1 MTDKDFDLFPSPCY
15 IMEEELLRKN
25 LTLIKSVAD
34 RAGVEI
40 ILAFKSFAMWRS
52 FPIFREYVEHST
64 ASSVYEARLALEEF
78 GSRAHTYSPAYTEA
92 DFPEIMR
99 CSSHITFNSLAQ
111 FRRFYPMIQAAGQ
124 DISCG
129 IRVNPEYSEV
139 ETELYNP
146 CAPGTRFGVMAEQ
159 LPDVLPQGID
169 GFHCHCHCESSSYE
183 LERTLEHLEA
193 KFSRW
198 FPQIK
203 WLNLGDRLVKLDELA
218 SDKGQGLDYKYYA
231 DRLLKEAELSKDD
244 TYKGN
249 ALFQI
254 IRYYYSR
261 NIDSMYFFI
270 KKAEPIYLA
279 QKRYEDL
286 CRVKGWYIYA
296 LSSNGEKERV
306 LENVQALKDLSSE
319 LDFPDGI
326 DMANQA
332 LADFYFSTGFDAE
345 GIALYEEV
353 FLDMEKRDSPL
364 AKRITVIRHLQNENI
379 QASKRLFYLKKLKEY
394 IVECEEKG
402 IEELDEDTPLY
413 YVKYLYHRS
422 YALLGID
429 KKDVSLT
436 SYHLVRAEKLVK
448 DCNMRNEYLSISNI
462 RLLYYRISGDYE
474 RGKALAN
481 ELIDYCLQRK
491 RAVSVLGLMKDK
503 AIICYNSGHGMEAA
517 DAYREYISLKD
528 SVTNAAFYND
538 LANLRARHDVDKLE
552 LANKKM
558 ELEAAHSRTKLL
570 VMGGGLVLLLLV
582 CCSLGY
588 ISYSRHKYG
597 LQLKQAKD
605 KAEEADRLKSAFLAN
620 MNHEIRTPLNAIV
633 GFSQVLV
640 DEEDRETRQEFAD
653 IIQNNNELLQR
664 LIADVLDLSKIESNS
679 MPLIYKDQDIP
690 TLMKEIYSMI
700 LLRMHEG
707 VELELYDCEELVM
720 ETDRNRLTQI
730 LTNLLTN
737 AIKHTQEGSIRF
749 GYKRSALSVEFFVQD
764 SGEGIPEDKID
775 TIFSRFVQL
784 DNWSKGV
791 GLGLAICQGLV
802 EQMGG
807 NIRVTSRV
815 GEGSVFYVTLPL
827 IRPRISS

>member
-1 MTDKDFDLFPSPCY
+1 MRN
-15 IMEEELLRKN
+15 ILLIIYLS
-25 LTLIKSVAD
+25 LT
-34 RAGVEI
+34 
-40 ILAFKSFAMWRS
+40 
-52 FPIFREYVEHST
+52 PIFVAT
-64 ASSVYEARLALEEF
+64 AATDIDSMECVLAKMP
-78 GSRAHTYSPAYTEA
+78 S
-92 DFPEIMR
+92 
-99 CSSHITFNSLAQ
+99 
-111 FRRFYPMIQAAGQ
+111 
-124 DISCG
+124 
-129 IRVNPEYSEV
+129 
-139 ETELYNP
+139 
-146 CAPGTRFGVMAEQ
+146 
-159 LPDVLPQGID
+159 
-169 GFHCHCHCESSSYE
+169 
-183 LERTLEHLEA
+183 
-193 KFSRW
+193 
-198 FPQIK
+198 
-203 WLNLGDRLVKLDELA
+203 GDRLVKLDELA

-286 CRVKGWYIYA
+286 CRIKGWYIYA

-429 KKDVSLT
+429 KKDVALT

-640 DEEDRETRQEFAD
+640 DEEDREFSN
-653 IIQNNNELLQR
+653 IIQSNNELLQR
-664 LIADVLDLSKIESNS
+664 LIGDVLDLSKIESNS
-679 MPLIYKDQDIP
+679 MPLIYKELDIGL
-690 TLMKEIYSMI
+690 LMKEIYSMI
-700 LLRMHEG
+700 LLRMPSG
-707 VELELYDCEELVM
+707 IELRLNDCEALVM
-720 ETDRNRLTQI
+720 EADKNRLTQI

-737 AIKHTQEGSIRF
+737 SIKHTEKGFIRF
-749 GYKRSALSVEFFVQD
+749 GYKRTAASVEFFVED
-764 SGEGIPEDKID
+764 SGEGIPRDKID
-775 TIFSRFVQL
+775 SIFSRFVQL
-784 DNWSKGV
+784 DSWSKGV
-791 GLGLAICQGLV
+791 GLGLAICRGLV

-807 NIRVTSRV
+807 KIWVTSEL
-815 GEGSVFYVTLPL
+815 GKGSIFYVTLPL
-827 IRPRISS
+827 IRPNAGS

>member
-1 MTDKDFDLFPSPCY
+1 MRN
-15 IMEEELLRKN
+15 ILLIIYLS
-25 LTLIKSVAD
+25 LT
-34 RAGVEI
+34 
-40 ILAFKSFAMWRS
+40 
-52 FPIFREYVEHST
+52 PIFVAT
-64 ASSVYEARLALEEF
+64 AATDIDSMECVLAKMP
-78 GSRAHTYSPAYTEA
+78 S
-92 DFPEIMR
+92 
-99 CSSHITFNSLAQ
+99 
-111 FRRFYPMIQAAGQ
+111 
-124 DISCG
+124 
-129 IRVNPEYSEV
+129 
-139 ETELYNP
+139 
-146 CAPGTRFGVMAEQ
+146 
-159 LPDVLPQGID
+159 
-169 GFHCHCHCESSSYE
+169 
-183 LERTLEHLEA
+183 
-193 KFSRW
+193 
-198 FPQIK
+198 
-203 WLNLGDRLVKLDELA
+203 GDRLVKLEELA

-286 CRVKGWYIYA
+286 CRIKGWYIYA

-429 KKDVSLT
+429 KKDVALT

-448 DCNMRNEYLSISNI
+448 DCNMRDEYLSISNI

-570 VMGGGLVLLLLV
+570 VMGGGLVPLLLV

-640 DEEDRETRQEFAD
+640 DEEDRETRLEFSN
-653 IIQNNNELLQR
+653 IIQSNNELLQR
-664 LIADVLDLSKIESNS
+664 LIGDVLDLSKIESNS
-679 MPLIYKDQDIP
+679 MPLIYKELDIGL
-690 TLMKEIYSMI
+690 LMKEIYSMI
-700 LLRMHEG
+700 LLRMPSG
-707 VELELYDCEELVM
+707 IELRLNDCEALVM
-720 ETDRNRLTQI
+720 EADKNRLTQI

-737 AIKHTQEGSIRF
+737 SIKHTEKGFIRF
-749 GYKRSALSVEFFVQD
+749 GYKRTAASVEFFVED
-764 SGEGIPEDKID
+764 SGEGIPRDKID
-775 TIFSRFVQL
+775 SIFSRFVQL
-784 DNWSKGV
+784 DSWSKGV
-791 GLGLAICQGLV
+791 GLGLAICRGLV

-807 NIRVTSRV
+807 KIWVTSEL
-815 GEGSVFYVTLPL
+815 GKGSIFYVTLPL
-827 IRPRISS
+827 IRPNAGS

>member
-1 MTDKDFDLFPSPCY
+1 MRN
-15 IMEEELLRKN
+15 ILLIIYLS
-25 LTLIKSVAD
+25 LT
-34 RAGVEI
+34 
-40 ILAFKSFAMWRS
+40 
-52 FPIFREYVEHST
+52 PIFVAT
-64 ASSVYEARLALEEF
+64 AATDIDSMECVLAKMP
-78 GSRAHTYSPAYTEA
+78 S
-92 DFPEIMR
+92 
-99 CSSHITFNSLAQ
+99 
-111 FRRFYPMIQAAGQ
+111 
-124 DISCG
+124 
-129 IRVNPEYSEV
+129 
-139 ETELYNP
+139 
-146 CAPGTRFGVMAEQ
+146 
-159 LPDVLPQGID
+159 
-169 GFHCHCHCESSSYE
+169 
-183 LERTLEHLEA
+183 
-193 KFSRW
+193 
-198 FPQIK
+198 
-203 WLNLGDRLVKLDELA
+203 GDRLVKLDELA

-429 KKDVSLT
+429 KKDVALT

-491 RAVSVLGLMKDK
+491 RAGLMKDK

-737 AIKHTQEGSIRF
+737 AIKYTQEGSIRF

>member
-1 MTDKDFDLFPSPCY
+1 MRN
-15 IMEEELLRKN
+15 ILLIIYLS
-25 LTLIKSVAD
+25 LT
-34 RAGVEI
+34 
-40 ILAFKSFAMWRS
+40 
-52 FPIFREYVEHST
+52 PIFVAT
-64 ASSVYEARLALEEF
+64 AATDIDSMECVLAKMP
-78 GSRAHTYSPAYTEA
+78 S
-92 DFPEIMR
+92 
-99 CSSHITFNSLAQ
+99 
-111 FRRFYPMIQAAGQ
+111 
-124 DISCG
+124 
-129 IRVNPEYSEV
+129 
-139 ETELYNP
+139 
-146 CAPGTRFGVMAEQ
+146 
-159 LPDVLPQGID
+159 
-169 GFHCHCHCESSSYE
+169 
-183 LERTLEHLEA
+183 
-193 KFSRW
+193 
-198 FPQIK
+198 
-203 WLNLGDRLVKLDELA
+203 GDRLVKLDELA

-261 NIDSMYFFI
+261 NIDSMHFFI

-332 LADFYFSTGFDAE
+332 LADFYFSTGFDVE

-429 KKDVSLT
+429 KKDVALT

-448 DCNMRNEYLSISNI
+448 DCNMRDEYLSISNI

-491 RAVSVLGLMKDK
+491 RAGSVLGLMKDK

-640 DEEDRETRQEFAD
+640 DEEDRETRLEFSN
-653 IIQNNNELLQR
+653 IIQSNNELLQR
-664 LIADVLDLSKIESNS
+664 LIGDVLDLSKIESNS
-679 MPLIYKDQDIP
+679 MPLIYKELDIGL
-690 TLMKEIYSMI
+690 LMKEIYSMI
-700 LLRMHEG
+700 LLRMPSG
-707 VELELYDCEELVM
+707 IELRLNDCEALVM
-720 ETDRNRLTQI
+720 EADKNRLTQI

-737 AIKHTQEGSIRF
+737 SIKHTEKGFIRF
-749 GYKRSALSVEFFVQD
+749 GYKRTAASVEFFVED
-764 SGEGIPEDKID
+764 SGEGIPRDKID
-775 TIFSRFVQL
+775 SIFSRFVQL
-784 DNWSKGV
+784 DSWSKGV
-791 GLGLAICQGLV
+791 GLGLAICRGLV

-807 NIRVTSRV
+807 KIWVTSEL
-815 GEGSVFYVTLPL
+815 GKGSIFYVTLPL
-827 IRPRISS
+827 IRPNAGS

>member
-1 MTDKDFDLFPSPCY
+1 MRN
-15 IMEEELLRKN
+15 ILLIIYLS
-25 LTLIKSVAD
+25 LT
-34 RAGVEI
+34 
-40 ILAFKSFAMWRS
+40 
-52 FPIFREYVEHST
+52 PIFVAT
-64 ASSVYEARLALEEF
+64 AATDIDSMECVLAKMP
-78 GSRAHTYSPAYTEA
+78 S
-92 DFPEIMR
+92 
-99 CSSHITFNSLAQ
+99 
-111 FRRFYPMIQAAGQ
+111 
-124 DISCG
+124 
-129 IRVNPEYSEV
+129 
-139 ETELYNP
+139 
-146 CAPGTRFGVMAEQ
+146 
-159 LPDVLPQGID
+159 
-169 GFHCHCHCESSSYE
+169 
-183 LERTLEHLEA
+183 
-193 KFSRW
+193 
-198 FPQIK
+198 
-203 WLNLGDRLVKLDELA
+203 GDRLVKLDELA

-582 CCSLGY
+582 CSSLGY

-640 DEEDRETRQEFAD
+640 DEEDRETRLEFSN
-653 IIQNNNELLQR
+653 IIQSNNELLQR
-664 LIADVLDLSKIESNS
+664 LIGDVLDLSKIESNS
-679 MPLIYKDQDIP
+679 MPLIYKELDIGL
-690 TLMKEIYSMI
+690 LMKEIYSMI
-700 LLRMHEG
+700 LLRMPSG
-707 VELELYDCEELVM
+707 IELRLSDCEALVM
-720 ETDRNRLTQI
+720 EADKNRLTQI

-737 AIKHTQEGSIRF
+737 SIKHTEKGFIRF
-749 GYKRSALSVEFFVQD
+749 GYKRTAASVEFFVED
-764 SGEGIPEDKID
+764 SGEGIPRDKID
-775 TIFSRFVQL
+775 SIFSRFVQL
-784 DNWSKGV
+784 DSWSKGV
-791 GLGLAICQGLV
+791 GLGLAICRGLV

-807 NIRVTSRV
+807 KIWVTSEL
-815 GEGSVFYVTLPL
+815 GKGSIFYVTLPL
-827 IRPRISS
+827 IRPNAGS

>member
-1 MTDKDFDLFPSPCY
+1 M
-15 IMEEELLRKN
+15 
-25 LTLIKSVAD
+25 
-34 RAGVEI
+34 
-40 ILAFKSFAMWRS
+40 
-52 FPIFREYVEHST
+52 
-64 ASSVYEARLALEEF
+64 
-78 GSRAHTYSPAYTEA
+78 
-92 DFPEIMR
+92 
-99 CSSHITFNSLAQ
+99 
-111 FRRFYPMIQAAGQ
+111 
-124 DISCG
+124 
-129 IRVNPEYSEV
+129 
-139 ETELYNP
+139 
-146 CAPGTRFGVMAEQ
+146 
-159 LPDVLPQGID
+159 
-169 GFHCHCHCESSSYE
+169 
-183 LERTLEHLEA
+183 
-193 KFSRW
+193 
-198 FPQIK
+198 
-203 WLNLGDRLVKLDELA
+203 
-218 SDKGQGLDYKYYA
+218 
-231 DRLLKEAELSKDD
+231 SKDD

-261 NIDSMYFFI
+261 NIDSMHFFI

-429 KKDVSLT
+429 KKDVALT

-448 DCNMRNEYLSISNI
+448 DCNMRDEYLSISNI

>member
-1 MTDKDFDLFPSPCY
+1 M
-15 IMEEELLRKN
+15 N
-25 LTLIKSVAD
+25 
-34 RAGVEI
+34 
-40 ILAFKSFAMWRS
+40 
-52 FPIFREYVEHST
+52 
-64 ASSVYEARLALEEF
+64 
-78 GSRAHTYSPAYTEA
+78 
-92 DFPEIMR
+92 
-99 CSSHITFNSLAQ
+99 
-111 FRRFYPMIQAAGQ
+111 
-124 DISCG
+124 
-129 IRVNPEYSEV
+129 
-139 ETELYNP
+139 
-146 CAPGTRFGVMAEQ
+146 
-159 LPDVLPQGID
+159 
-169 GFHCHCHCESSSYE
+169 
-183 LERTLEHLEA
+183 
-193 KFSRW
+193 
-198 FPQIK
+198 
-203 WLNLGDRLVKLDELA
+203 LA

-261 NIDSMYFFI
+261 NIDSMHFFI

-429 KKDVSLT
+429 KKDVALT

-448 DCNMRNEYLSISNI
+448 DCNMRDEYLSISNI

>member
-1 MTDKDFDLFPSPCY
+1 M
-15 IMEEELLRKN
+15 
-25 LTLIKSVAD
+25 
-34 RAGVEI
+34 
-40 ILAFKSFAMWRS
+40 
-52 FPIFREYVEHST
+52 
-64 ASSVYEARLALEEF
+64 
-78 GSRAHTYSPAYTEA
+78 
-92 DFPEIMR
+92 
-99 CSSHITFNSLAQ
+99 
-111 FRRFYPMIQAAGQ
+111 
-124 DISCG
+124 
-129 IRVNPEYSEV
+129 
-139 ETELYNP
+139 
-146 CAPGTRFGVMAEQ
+146 
-159 LPDVLPQGID
+159 
-169 GFHCHCHCESSSYE
+169 
-183 LERTLEHLEA
+183 
-193 KFSRW
+193 
-198 FPQIK
+198 
-203 WLNLGDRLVKLDELA
+203 
-218 SDKGQGLDYKYYA
+218 
-231 DRLLKEAELSKDD
+231 LKEAELSKDD

-261 NIDSMYFFI
+261 NIDSMHFFI

-286 CRVKGWYIYA
+286 CRIKGWYIYA

>member
-1 MTDKDFDLFPSPCY
+1 M
-15 IMEEELLRKN
+15 
-25 LTLIKSVAD
+25 
-34 RAGVEI
+34 
-40 ILAFKSFAMWRS
+40 
-52 FPIFREYVEHST
+52 
-64 ASSVYEARLALEEF
+64 
-78 GSRAHTYSPAYTEA
+78 
-92 DFPEIMR
+92 
-99 CSSHITFNSLAQ
+99 
-111 FRRFYPMIQAAGQ
+111 
-124 DISCG
+124 
-129 IRVNPEYSEV
+129 
-139 ETELYNP
+139 
-146 CAPGTRFGVMAEQ
+146 
-159 LPDVLPQGID
+159 
-169 GFHCHCHCESSSYE
+169 
-183 LERTLEHLEA
+183 
-193 KFSRW
+193 
-198 FPQIK
+198 
-203 WLNLGDRLVKLDELA
+203 
-218 SDKGQGLDYKYYA
+218 
-231 DRLLKEAELSKDD
+231 SKDD

-261 NIDSMYFFI
+261 NIDSMHFFI

-429 KKDVSLT
+429 KKDVALT
-436 SYHLVRAEKLVK
+436 SYLLVRAEKLVK
-448 DCNMRNEYLSISNI
+448 DCNMRDEYLSISNI

>member
-1 MTDKDFDLFPSPCY
+1 MPS
-15 IMEEELLRKN
+15 
-25 LTLIKSVAD
+25 
-34 RAGVEI
+34 
-40 ILAFKSFAMWRS
+40 
-52 FPIFREYVEHST
+52 
-64 ASSVYEARLALEEF
+64 
-78 GSRAHTYSPAYTEA
+78 
-92 DFPEIMR
+92 
-99 CSSHITFNSLAQ
+99 
-111 FRRFYPMIQAAGQ
+111 
-124 DISCG
+124 
-129 IRVNPEYSEV
+129 
-139 ETELYNP
+139 
-146 CAPGTRFGVMAEQ
+146 
-159 LPDVLPQGID
+159 
-169 GFHCHCHCESSSYE
+169 
-183 LERTLEHLEA
+183 
-193 KFSRW
+193 
-198 FPQIK
+198 
-203 WLNLGDRLVKLDELA
+203 GDRLVKLDELA

-286 CRVKGWYIYA
+286 CRIKGWYIYA

-306 LENVQALKDLSSE
+306 LENVQALKDLSNE

-429 KKDVSLT
+429 KKDVALT
-436 SYHLVRAEKLVK
+436 SFHLVRAEKLVK

-690 TLMKEIYSMI
+690 TLMKEIYMI

>member
-1 MTDKDFDLFPSPCY
+1 MRN
-15 IMEEELLRKN
+15 ILLIIYLS
-25 LTLIKSVAD
+25 LT
-34 RAGVEI
+34 
-40 ILAFKSFAMWRS
+40 
-52 FPIFREYVEHST
+52 PIFVAT
-64 ASSVYEARLALEEF
+64 AATDIDSMECVLAKMP
-78 GSRAHTYSPAYTEA
+78 S
-92 DFPEIMR
+92 
-99 CSSHITFNSLAQ
+99 
-111 FRRFYPMIQAAGQ
+111 
-124 DISCG
+124 
-129 IRVNPEYSEV
+129 
-139 ETELYNP
+139 
-146 CAPGTRFGVMAEQ
+146 
-159 LPDVLPQGID
+159 
-169 GFHCHCHCESSSYE
+169 
-183 LERTLEHLEA
+183 
-193 KFSRW
+193 
-198 FPQIK
+198 
-203 WLNLGDRLVKLDELA
+203 GDRLVKLDELA

-261 NIDSMYFFI
+261 NIDSMHFFI

-319 LDFPDGI
+319 LAFPDGI

-332 LADFYFSTGFDAE
+332 LADFYFSTGLDAA

-394 IVECEEKG
+394 IGECEEKG

-429 KKDVSLT
+429 KKDVALT
-436 SYHLVRAEKLVK
+436 SYLLVRAEKLVK
-448 DCNMRNEYLSISNI
+448 DCNMRDEYLSISNI

>member
-1 MTDKDFDLFPSPCY
+1 MRN
-15 IMEEELLRKN
+15 ILLIIYLS
-25 LTLIKSVAD
+25 LT
-34 RAGVEI
+34 
-40 ILAFKSFAMWRS
+40 
-52 FPIFREYVEHST
+52 PIFVAT
-64 ASSVYEARLALEEF
+64 AATDIDSMECVLAKMP
-78 GSRAHTYSPAYTEA
+78 S
-92 DFPEIMR
+92 
-99 CSSHITFNSLAQ
+99 
-111 FRRFYPMIQAAGQ
+111 
-124 DISCG
+124 
-129 IRVNPEYSEV
+129 
-139 ETELYNP
+139 
-146 CAPGTRFGVMAEQ
+146 
-159 LPDVLPQGID
+159 
-169 GFHCHCHCESSSYE
+169 
-183 LERTLEHLEA
+183 
-193 KFSRW
+193 
-198 FPQIK
+198 
-203 WLNLGDRLVKLDELA
+203 GDRLVKLDELA

-261 NIDSMYFFI
+261 NIDSMHFFI

-353 FLDMEKRDSPL
+353 GQ
-364 AKRITVIRHLQNENI
+364 RITVIRHLQNENI

-394 IVECEEKG
+394 IVEFEEIG

-429 KKDVSLT
+429 KKDVALT

-538 LANLRARHDVDKLE
+538 VANLRARHDVDKLE

>member
-1 MTDKDFDLFPSPCY
+1 MRN
-15 IMEEELLRKN
+15 ILLIIYLS
-25 LTLIKSVAD
+25 LT
-34 RAGVEI
+34 
-40 ILAFKSFAMWRS
+40 
-52 FPIFREYVEHST
+52 PIFVAT
-64 ASSVYEARLALEEF
+64 AATDIDSMECVLAKMP
-78 GSRAHTYSPAYTEA
+78 S
-92 DFPEIMR
+92 
-99 CSSHITFNSLAQ
+99 
-111 FRRFYPMIQAAGQ
+111 
-124 DISCG
+124 
-129 IRVNPEYSEV
+129 
-139 ETELYNP
+139 
-146 CAPGTRFGVMAEQ
+146 
-159 LPDVLPQGID
+159 
-169 GFHCHCHCESSSYE
+169 
-183 LERTLEHLEA
+183 
-193 KFSRW
+193 
-198 FPQIK
+198 
-203 WLNLGDRLVKLDELA
+203 GDRLVKLDELA

-286 CRVKGWYIYA
+286 CRIKGWYIYA

-306 LENVQALKDLSSE
+306 LENVQALKDLSNE

-429 KKDVSLT
+429 KKDVALT
-436 SYHLVRAEKLVK
+436 SFHLVRAEKLVK

-653 IIQNNNELLQR
+653 IIQR

>member
-1 MTDKDFDLFPSPCY
+1 MRNILLIIYLSLTQIFVATAATDIDSMECVLAKMPS
-15 IMEEELLRKN
+15 
-25 LTLIKSVAD
+25 
-34 RAGVEI
+34 
-40 ILAFKSFAMWRS
+40 
-52 FPIFREYVEHST
+52 
-64 ASSVYEARLALEEF
+64 
-78 GSRAHTYSPAYTEA
+78 
-92 DFPEIMR
+92 
-99 CSSHITFNSLAQ
+99 
-111 FRRFYPMIQAAGQ
+111 
-124 DISCG
+124 
-129 IRVNPEYSEV
+129 
-139 ETELYNP
+139 
-146 CAPGTRFGVMAEQ
+146 
-159 LPDVLPQGID
+159 
-169 GFHCHCHCESSSYE
+169 
-183 LERTLEHLEA
+183 
-193 KFSRW
+193 
-198 FPQIK
+198 
-203 WLNLGDRLVKLDELA
+203 GDRLVKLDELA

-286 CRVKGWYIYA
+286 CRIKGWYIYA

-640 DEEDRETRQEFAD
+640 DEEDRETRLEFSN
-653 IIQNNNELLQR
+653 IIQSNNELLQR
-664 LIADVLDLSKIESNS
+664 LVGDVLDLSKIESNS
-679 MPLIYKDQDIP
+679 MPLIYKELDIGL
-690 TLMKEIYSMI
+690 LMKEIYSMI
-700 LLRMHEG
+700 LLRMPSG
-707 VELELYDCEELVM
+707 IELRLSDCEALVM
-720 ETDRNRLTQI
+720 EADKNRLTQI

-737 AIKHTQEGSIRF
+737 SIKHTEKGFIRF
-749 GYKRSALSVEFFVQD
+749 GYKRTAASVEFFVED
-764 SGEGIPEDKID
+764 GGEGIPRDKID
-775 TIFSRFVQL
+775 SIFSRFVQL
-784 DNWSKGV
+784 DSWSKGV
-791 GLGLAICQGLV
+791 GLGLAICRGLV

-807 NIRVTSRV
+807 KIWVTSEL
-815 GEGSVFYVTLPL
+815 GKGSIFYVTLPL
-827 IRPRISS
+827 IRPNAGS

>member
-1 MTDKDFDLFPSPCY
+1 MRN
-15 IMEEELLRKN
+15 ILLIIYLS
-25 LTLIKSVAD
+25 LT
-34 RAGVEI
+34 
-40 ILAFKSFAMWRS
+40 
-52 FPIFREYVEHST
+52 PIFVAT
-64 ASSVYEARLALEEF
+64 AATDIDSMECVLAKMP
-78 GSRAHTYSPAYTEA
+78 S
-92 DFPEIMR
+92 
-99 CSSHITFNSLAQ
+99 
-111 FRRFYPMIQAAGQ
+111 
-124 DISCG
+124 
-129 IRVNPEYSEV
+129 
-139 ETELYNP
+139 
-146 CAPGTRFGVMAEQ
+146 
-159 LPDVLPQGID
+159 
-169 GFHCHCHCESSSYE
+169 
-183 LERTLEHLEA
+183 
-193 KFSRW
+193 
-198 FPQIK
+198 
-203 WLNLGDRLVKLDELA
+203 GDRLVKLDELA

-261 NIDSMYFFI
+261 NIDSMHFFI

-436 SYHLVRAEKLVK
+436 SYHLARAEKLVK
-448 DCNMRNEYLSISNI
+448 DCNMRNEDLSISNI

-491 RAVSVLGLMKDK
+491 RASVLGLMKDK

>member
-1 MTDKDFDLFPSPCY
+1 MRN
-15 IMEEELLRKN
+15 ILLIIYLS
-25 LTLIKSVAD
+25 LT
-34 RAGVEI
+34 
-40 ILAFKSFAMWRS
+40 
-52 FPIFREYVEHST
+52 PIFVAT
-64 ASSVYEARLALEEF
+64 AATDIDSMECVLAKMP
-78 GSRAHTYSPAYTEA
+78 S
-92 DFPEIMR
+92 
-99 CSSHITFNSLAQ
+99 
-111 FRRFYPMIQAAGQ
+111 
-124 DISCG
+124 
-129 IRVNPEYSEV
+129 
-139 ETELYNP
+139 
-146 CAPGTRFGVMAEQ
+146 
-159 LPDVLPQGID
+159 
-169 GFHCHCHCESSSYE
+169 
-183 LERTLEHLEA
+183 
-193 KFSRW
+193 
-198 FPQIK
+198 
-203 WLNLGDRLVKLDELA
+203 GDRLVKLDELA

-286 CRVKGWYIYA
+286 CRIKGWYIYA

-448 DCNMRNEYLSISNI
+448 DCNMRDEYLSISNI

>member
-1 MTDKDFDLFPSPCY
+1 MRN
-15 IMEEELLRKN
+15 ILLIIYLS
-25 LTLIKSVAD
+25 LT
-34 RAGVEI
+34 
-40 ILAFKSFAMWRS
+40 
-52 FPIFREYVEHST
+52 PIFVAT
-64 ASSVYEARLALEEF
+64 AATDIDSMECVLAKMP
-78 GSRAHTYSPAYTEA
+78 S
-92 DFPEIMR
+92 
-99 CSSHITFNSLAQ
+99 
-111 FRRFYPMIQAAGQ
+111 
-124 DISCG
+124 
-129 IRVNPEYSEV
+129 
-139 ETELYNP
+139 
-146 CAPGTRFGVMAEQ
+146 
-159 LPDVLPQGID
+159 
-169 GFHCHCHCESSSYE
+169 
-183 LERTLEHLEA
+183 
-193 KFSRW
+193 
-198 FPQIK
+198 
-203 WLNLGDRLVKLDELA
+203 GDRLVKLDELA

-261 NIDSMYFFI
+261 NIDSMHFFI

-332 LADFYFSTGFDAE
+332 LADFYFSTGFDVE

-353 FLDMEKRDSPL
+353 FLYMEKRDSPL

-448 DCNMRNEYLSISNI
+448 DCNMRDEYLSISNI

-491 RAVSVLGLMKDK
+491 RAVSVLGLMK

-640 DEEDRETRQEFAD
+640 DEEDRETRLEFSN
-653 IIQNNNELLQR
+653 IIQSNNELLQR
-664 LIADVLDLSKIESNS
+664 LIGDVLDLSKIESNS
-679 MPLIYKDQDIP
+679 MPLIYKELDIGL
-690 TLMKEIYSMI
+690 LMKEIYSMI
-700 LLRMHEG
+700 LLRMPSG
-707 VELELYDCEELVM
+707 RELLLNDFEALVM
-720 ETDRNRLTQI
+720 EADKNRLTQI

-737 AIKHTQEGSIRF
+737 SIKHTEKGFIRF
-749 GYKRSALSVEFFVQD
+749 GYKRTAASVEFFVED
-764 SGEGIPEDKID
+764 SGEGIPRDKID
-775 TIFSRFVQL
+775 SIFSRFVQL
-784 DNWSKGV
+784 DSWSKGV
-791 GLGLAICQGLV
+791 GLGLAICRGLV

-807 NIRVTSRV
+807 KIWVTSEL
-815 GEGSVFYVTLPL
+815 GKGSIFYVTLPL
-827 IRPRISS
+827 IRPNAGS

>member
-1 MTDKDFDLFPSPCY
+1 MRN
-15 IMEEELLRKN
+15 ILLIIYLS
-25 LTLIKSVAD
+25 LT
-34 RAGVEI
+34 
-40 ILAFKSFAMWRS
+40 
-52 FPIFREYVEHST
+52 PIFVAT
-64 ASSVYEARLALEEF
+64 AATDIDSMECVLAKMP
-78 GSRAHTYSPAYTEA
+78 S
-92 DFPEIMR
+92 
-99 CSSHITFNSLAQ
+99 
-111 FRRFYPMIQAAGQ
+111 
-124 DISCG
+124 
-129 IRVNPEYSEV
+129 
-139 ETELYNP
+139 
-146 CAPGTRFGVMAEQ
+146 
-159 LPDVLPQGID
+159 
-169 GFHCHCHCESSSYE
+169 
-183 LERTLEHLEA
+183 
-193 KFSRW
+193 
-198 FPQIK
+198 
-203 WLNLGDRLVKLDELA
+203 GDRLVKLDELA

-261 NIDSMYFFI
+261 NIDSMYFFM

-286 CRVKGWYIYA
+286 CRIKGWYIYA

-679 MPLIYKDQDIP
+679 MPLLYKDQDIP
-690 TLMKEIYSMI
+690 TLMKEIYSTI

-827 IRPRISS
+827 IRPRFFPTLFIIYAHART

>member
-1 MTDKDFDLFPSPCY
+1 M
-15 IMEEELLRKN
+15 
-25 LTLIKSVAD
+25 
-34 RAGVEI
+34 
-40 ILAFKSFAMWRS
+40 
-52 FPIFREYVEHST
+52 
-64 ASSVYEARLALEEF
+64 
-78 GSRAHTYSPAYTEA
+78 
-92 DFPEIMR
+92 
-99 CSSHITFNSLAQ
+99 
-111 FRRFYPMIQAAGQ
+111 
-124 DISCG
+124 
-129 IRVNPEYSEV
+129 
-139 ETELYNP
+139 
-146 CAPGTRFGVMAEQ
+146 
-159 LPDVLPQGID
+159 
-169 GFHCHCHCESSSYE
+169 
-183 LERTLEHLEA
+183 
-193 KFSRW
+193 
-198 FPQIK
+198 
-203 WLNLGDRLVKLDELA
+203 
-218 SDKGQGLDYKYYA
+218 
-231 DRLLKEAELSKDD
+231 SKDD

-286 CRVKGWYIYA
+286 CRIKGWYIYA

-429 KKDVSLT
+429 KKDVALT

>member
-1 MTDKDFDLFPSPCY
+1 MRN
-15 IMEEELLRKN
+15 ILLIIYLS
-25 LTLIKSVAD
+25 LT
-34 RAGVEI
+34 
-40 ILAFKSFAMWRS
+40 
-52 FPIFREYVEHST
+52 PIFVAT
-64 ASSVYEARLALEEF
+64 AATDIDSMECVLAKMP
-78 GSRAHTYSPAYTEA
+78 S
-92 DFPEIMR
+92 
-99 CSSHITFNSLAQ
+99 
-111 FRRFYPMIQAAGQ
+111 
-124 DISCG
+124 
-129 IRVNPEYSEV
+129 
-139 ETELYNP
+139 
-146 CAPGTRFGVMAEQ
+146 
-159 LPDVLPQGID
+159 
-169 GFHCHCHCESSSYE
+169 
-183 LERTLEHLEA
+183 
-193 KFSRW
+193 
-198 FPQIK
+198 
-203 WLNLGDRLVKLDELA
+203 GDRLVKLDELA

-286 CRVKGWYIYA
+286 CRIKGWYIYA

-436 SYHLVRAEKLVK
+436 SYHLARAEKLVK

-707 VELELYDCEELVM
+707 VELELHDCEELVM

>member
-1 MTDKDFDLFPSPCY
+1 
-15 IMEEELLRKN
+15 
-25 LTLIKSVAD
+25 
-34 RAGVEI
+34 
-40 ILAFKSFAMWRS
+40 
-52 FPIFREYVEHST
+52 
-64 ASSVYEARLALEEF
+64 
-78 GSRAHTYSPAYTEA
+78 
-92 DFPEIMR
+92 
-99 CSSHITFNSLAQ
+99 
-111 FRRFYPMIQAAGQ
+111 
-124 DISCG
+124 
-129 IRVNPEYSEV
+129 
-139 ETELYNP
+139 
-146 CAPGTRFGVMAEQ
+146 
-159 LPDVLPQGID
+159 
-169 GFHCHCHCESSSYE
+169 
-183 LERTLEHLEA
+183 
-193 KFSRW
+193 
-198 FPQIK
+198 
-203 WLNLGDRLVKLDELA
+203 
-218 SDKGQGLDYKYYA
+218 
-231 DRLLKEAELSKDD
+231 
-244 TYKGN
+244 
-249 ALFQI
+249 
-254 IRYYYSR
+254 
-261 NIDSMYFFI
+261 MYFFI

-286 CRVKGWYIYA
+286 CRIKGWYIYA

-429 KKDVSLT
+429 KKDVALT

-481 ELIDYCLQRK
+481 ELIDYC
-491 RAVSVLGLMKDK
+491 
-503 AIICYNSGHGMEAA
+503 
-517 DAYREYISLKD
+517 
-528 SVTNAAFYND
+528 
-538 LANLRARHDVDKLE
+538 HDVDKLE

-605 KAEEADRLKSAFLAN
+605 KAEEAERLKSAFLAN

-679 MPLIYKDQDIP
+679 MPLIYKELDIGL
-690 TLMKEIYSMI
+690 LMKEIYSMI
-700 LLRMHEG
+700 LLRMPSG
-707 VELELYDCEELVM
+707 IELRLNDCEALVM
-720 ETDRNRLTQI
+720 EADKNRLTQI

-737 AIKHTQEGSIRF
+737 SIKHTEKGFIRF
-749 GYKRSALSVEFFVQD
+749 GYKRTAASVEFFVED
-764 SGEGIPEDKID
+764 SGEGIPRDKID
-775 TIFSRFVQL
+775 SIFSRFVQL
-784 DNWSKGV
+784 DSWSKGV
-791 GLGLAICQGLV
+791 GLGLAICRGLV

-807 NIRVTSRV
+807 KIWVTSEL
-815 GEGSVFYVTLPL
+815 GKGSIFYVTLPL
-827 IRPRISS
+827 IRPNAGS

>member
-1 MTDKDFDLFPSPCY
+1 MRIFAGSH
-15 IMEEELLRKN
+15 ENVNKN
-25 LTLIKSVAD
+25 LSFFLLNRKGYKRS
-34 RAGVEI
+34 AG
-40 ILAFKSFAMWRS
+40 
-52 FPIFREYVEHST
+52 
-64 ASSVYEARLALEEF
+64 
-78 GSRAHTYSPAYTEA
+78 
-92 DFPEIMR
+92 
-99 CSSHITFNSLAQ
+99 
-111 FRRFYPMIQAAGQ
+111 
-124 DISCG
+124 
-129 IRVNPEYSEV
+129 
-139 ETELYNP
+139 TEL
-146 CAPGTRFGVMAEQ
+146 
-159 LPDVLPQGID
+159 
-169 GFHCHCHCESSSYE
+169 
-183 LERTLEHLEA
+183 
-193 KFSRW
+193 
-198 FPQIK
+198 
-203 WLNLGDRLVKLDELA
+203 
-218 SDKGQGLDYKYYA
+218 
-231 DRLLKEAELSKDD
+231 
-244 TYKGN
+244 
-249 ALFQI
+249 
-254 IRYYYSR
+254 
-261 NIDSMYFFI
+261 
-270 KKAEPIYLA
+270 
-279 QKRYEDL
+279 
-286 CRVKGWYIYA
+286 
-296 LSSNGEKERV
+296 
-306 LENVQALKDLSSE
+306 
-319 LDFPDGI
+319 FPDGI

-429 KKDVSLT
+429 KKDVALT
-436 SYHLVRAEKLVK
+436 SFHLVRAEKLVK
-448 DCNMRNEYLSISNI
+448 DCNMRDEYLSISNI

>member
-1 MTDKDFDLFPSPCY
+1 MRN
-15 IMEEELLRKN
+15 ILLIIYLS
-25 LTLIKSVAD
+25 LT
-34 RAGVEI
+34 
-40 ILAFKSFAMWRS
+40 
-52 FPIFREYVEHST
+52 PIFVAT
-64 ASSVYEARLALEEF
+64 AATDIDSMECVLAKMP
-78 GSRAHTYSPAYTEA
+78 S
-92 DFPEIMR
+92 
-99 CSSHITFNSLAQ
+99 
-111 FRRFYPMIQAAGQ
+111 
-124 DISCG
+124 
-129 IRVNPEYSEV
+129 
-139 ETELYNP
+139 
-146 CAPGTRFGVMAEQ
+146 
-159 LPDVLPQGID
+159 
-169 GFHCHCHCESSSYE
+169 
-183 LERTLEHLEA
+183 
-193 KFSRW
+193 
-198 FPQIK
+198 
-203 WLNLGDRLVKLDELA
+203 GDRLVKLDELA

-332 LADFYFSTGFDAE
+332 LADFYFSTGFDVE

-640 DEEDRETRQEFAD
+640 DEEDRETRLEFSN
-653 IIQNNNELLQR
+653 IIQSNNELLQR
-664 LIADVLDLSKIESNS
+664 LIGDVLDLSKIESNS
-679 MPLIYKDQDIP
+679 MPLIYKELDIGL
-690 TLMKEIYSMI
+690 LMKEIYSMI
-700 LLRMHEG
+700 LLRMPSG
-707 VELELYDCEELVM
+707 IELRLSDCEALVM
-720 ETDRNRLTQI
+720 EADKNRLTQI

-737 AIKHTQEGSIRF
+737 SIKHTEKGFIRF
-749 GYKRSALSVEFFVQD
+749 GYKRTAASVEFFVED
-764 SGEGIPEDKID
+764 SGEGIPRDKID
-775 TIFSRFVQL
+775 SIFSRFVQL
-784 DNWSKGV
+784 DSWSKGV
-791 GLGLAICQGLV
+791 GLGLAICRGLV

-807 NIRVTSRV
+807 KIWVTSEL
-815 GEGSVFYVTLPL
+815 GKGSIFYVTLPL
-827 IRPRISS
+827 IRPNAGS

>member
-1 MTDKDFDLFPSPCY
+1 MECVLAKMPS
-15 IMEEELLRKN
+15 
-25 LTLIKSVAD
+25 
-34 RAGVEI
+34 
-40 ILAFKSFAMWRS
+40 
-52 FPIFREYVEHST
+52 
-64 ASSVYEARLALEEF
+64 
-78 GSRAHTYSPAYTEA
+78 
-92 DFPEIMR
+92 
-99 CSSHITFNSLAQ
+99 
-111 FRRFYPMIQAAGQ
+111 
-124 DISCG
+124 
-129 IRVNPEYSEV
+129 
-139 ETELYNP
+139 
-146 CAPGTRFGVMAEQ
+146 
-159 LPDVLPQGID
+159 
-169 GFHCHCHCESSSYE
+169 
-183 LERTLEHLEA
+183 
-193 KFSRW
+193 
-198 FPQIK
+198 
-203 WLNLGDRLVKLDELA
+203 GDRLVKLDELA

-261 NIDSMYFFI
+261 NIDSMHFFI

-332 LADFYFSTGFDAE
+332 LADFYFSTGFDVE

-429 KKDVSLT
+429 KKDVALT

-448 DCNMRNEYLSISNI
+448 DCNMRDEYLSISNI

-640 DEEDRETRQEFAD
+640 DEEDRETRLEFSN
-653 IIQNNNELLQR
+653 IIQSNNELLQR
-664 LIADVLDLSKIESNS
+664 LIGDVLDLSKIESNS
-679 MPLIYKDQDIP
+679 MPLIYKELDIGL
-690 TLMKEIYSMI
+690 LMKEIYSMI
-700 LLRMHEG
+700 LLRMPSG
-707 VELELYDCEELVM
+707 IELRLNDCEALVM
-720 ETDRNRLTQI
+720 EADKNRLTQI

-737 AIKHTQEGSIRF
+737 SIKHTEKGFIRF
-749 GYKRSALSVEFFVQD
+749 GYKRTAASVEFFVED
-764 SGEGIPEDKID
+764 SGEGIPRDKID
-775 TIFSRFVQL
+775 SIFSRFVQL
-784 DNWSKGV
+784 DSWSKGV
-791 GLGLAICQGLV
+791 GLGLAICRGLV

-807 NIRVTSRV
+807 KIWVTSEL
-815 GEGSVFYVTLPL
+815 GKGSIFYGGFYQFHFLFL
-827 IRPRISS
+827 A

>member
-1 MTDKDFDLFPSPCY
+1 MRN
-15 IMEEELLRKN
+15 ILLIIYLS
-25 LTLIKSVAD
+25 LT
-34 RAGVEI
+34 
-40 ILAFKSFAMWRS
+40 
-52 FPIFREYVEHST
+52 PIFVAT
-64 ASSVYEARLALEEF
+64 AATDIDSMECVLAKMP
-78 GSRAHTYSPAYTEA
+78 S
-92 DFPEIMR
+92 
-99 CSSHITFNSLAQ
+99 
-111 FRRFYPMIQAAGQ
+111 
-124 DISCG
+124 
-129 IRVNPEYSEV
+129 
-139 ETELYNP
+139 
-146 CAPGTRFGVMAEQ
+146 
-159 LPDVLPQGID
+159 
-169 GFHCHCHCESSSYE
+169 
-183 LERTLEHLEA
+183 
-193 KFSRW
+193 
-198 FPQIK
+198 
-203 WLNLGDRLVKLDELA
+203 GDRLVKLDELA

-261 NIDSMYFFI
+261 NIDSMYFFM

-332 LADFYFSTGFDAE
+332 LADFYFSTGFGAE

-503 AIICYNSGHGMEAA
+503 AIICYNSGYGMEAA

-528 SVTNAAFYND
+528 SVTNAAFYSD

-640 DEEDRETRQEFAD
+640 DEEDRETRLEFSN
-653 IIQNNNELLQR
+653 IIQSNNELLQR
-664 LIADVLDLSKIESNS
+664 LIGDVLDLSKIESNS
-679 MPLIYKDQDIP
+679 MPLIYKELDIGL
-690 TLMKEIYSMI
+690 LMKEIYSMI
-700 LLRMHEG
+700 LLRMPSG
-707 VELELYDCEELVM
+707 IELRLSDCEALVM
-720 ETDRNRLTQI
+720 EADKNRLTQI

-737 AIKHTQEGSIRF
+737 SIKHTEKGFIRF
-749 GYKRSALSVEFFVQD
+749 GYKRTAASVEFFVED
-764 SGEGIPEDKID
+764 SGEGIPRDKID
-775 TIFSRFVQL
+775 SIFSRFVQL
-784 DNWSKGV
+784 DSWSKGV
-791 GLGLAICQGLV
+791 GLGLAICRGLV

-807 NIRVTSRV
+807 KIWVTSEL
-815 GEGSVFYVTLPL
+815 GKGSIFYVTLPL
-827 IRPRISS
+827 IRPNAGS